1 MIDWPSGALIA
12 LGTVLGAAIGSLMN
26 AGGKLIQQHQARKA
40 KFRKVLFDLLRIWD
54 ALFSLY
60 YMPTPEEVYQSFF
73 EALKKRYPKIPDQEL
88 NQALENAPE
97 WVTSKI
103 DDHYDR
109 LVSLKFEDWSTED
122 YLSSVAEISDSS
134 PVLSFKIASQGRLNE
149 LINTADQYVRD
160 LKEEGVDQ
168 EAFGEHALDKF
179 KEQIAR
185 SLIDDL
191 EDDVRTVARK
201 SGYLKYAWTIRA
213 IKRVKR
219 RRQLSDPEKIE
230 EAMRVFERWLQ
241 VVNPDQYEELQSYK

>member
-1 MIDWPSGALIA
+1 MVDWPSGALIA
-12 LGTVLGAAIGSLMN
+12 IGTVLGATIGSLMS
-26 AGGKLIQQHQARKA
+26 AGGELIQQHQARKA

-60 YMPTPEEVYQSFF
+60 YMPTPEEVYQAFSQ
-73 EALKKRYPKIPDQEL
+73 ALQKRYPEIPEQEL
-88 NQALENAPE
+88 TQALENAPE

-109 LVSLKFEDWSTED
+109 LVSLKFEDWSAEE

-134 PVLSFKIASQGRLNE
+134 PVISFKIASRGRLNE
-149 LINTADQYVRD
+149 LINTADQYLRD
-160 LKEEGVDQ
+160 LGEESVDQ
-168 EAFGEHALDKF
+168 KALDEHALHKF

-201 SGYLKYAWTIRA
+201 SGLLKYVWTIRA
-213 IKRVKR
+213 IKRIKR

-230 EAMRVFERWLQ
+230 EAMRVFEKWLRI
-241 VVNPDQYEELQSYK
+241 VNPDLYEELQSYK